1 MAKISAKKSDLKTIA
16 NRIIVSPST
25 AIVSDLKFKRKK
37 DFKTFVKWIES
48 SNKALAGIKLP
59 SKKEIEKLGK
69 DTGGSNWLPAL
80 LGLLGIG
87 ALAALGKDKDKD
99 KGDSDTGS
107 GVTAEDT
114 GANIPKPLQ
123 GPNLTRTLDITRQ
136 LNDPNIRKN
145 NKINRNNKKIEIK
158 NKKTLQKNLQKV
170 KTKGNWIKRLRSNTL
185 RNKFWK
191 TGGTPPQVT
200 SLGERMKR
208 VQFKHSSKWMKV
220 GEGTTFGA
228 TKAQAPLIPDSLN
241 KNMLQKQPTFKTS
254 FKTNIKNLFKP
265 SGLKNLGKG
274 FLAGWAAD
282 EFVEK
287 PLLNQIDKAA
297 FHISKRQIDGQIK
310 KQGVLKVY
318 QKNVDLHTKFVNKKV
333 EGFLTDWG
341 TNDFNRKMA
350 DQFNE
355 NINYIKLNYKKELQ
369 EAGVEVGPVYRTK
382 GVDYSSNTL
391 QSGKE
396 VATIPFPI
404 ITTDISEKFDL
415 PTINTDAFAKSSSSE
430 SSIPFGL
437 NSDDN
442 PFSDLL
448 LINLK

>member
-59 SKKEIEKLGK
+59 SKKEVEKLGK
-69 DTGGSNWLPAL
+69 GPGGSNWLPAL
-80 LGLLGIG
+80 LALLGIG

-114 GANIPKPLQ
+114 GITIPKPLQ
-123 GPNLTRTLDITRQ
+123 GSNLTSALDITRQ

-145 NKINRNNKKIEIK
+145 NKIKKINKNIDIQ
-158 NKKTLQKNLQKV
+158 NKKTLKNNLQNAKV
-170 KTKGNWIKRLRSNTL
+170 KSNWIKRLRSDTL

-191 TGGTPPQVT
+191 TGGTKPIVTNLGKRLNVIKPGGGPPI
-200 SLGERMKR
+200 GFE
-208 VQFKHSSKWMKV
+208 
-220 GEGTTFGA
+220 FGKGKFSA
-228 TKAQAPLIPDSLN
+228 TKAQAPLVPDPLS
-241 KNMLQKQPTFKTS
+241 KNMLKKQPLSKTS
-254 FKTNIKNLFKP
+254 FTKNIKGLFKP
-265 SGLKNLGKG
+265 GNLKNLGKG
-274 FLAGWAAD
+274 FLAGWVGD
-282 EFVEK
+282 EFIEK
-287 PLLNQIDKAA
+287 PILNQIDKAS
-297 FHISKRQIDGQIK
+297 FHIAKRQIDGQIK
-310 KQGVLKVY
+310 KHGVAKVY
-318 QKNVDLHTKFVNKKV
+318 WHNVDLHTKFVNKKV

-355 NINYIKLNYKKELQ
+355 SVNYIKLNYKKELQ

-404 ITTDISEKFDL
+404 ITTDMSEKFDL
-415 PTINTDAFAKSSSSE
+415 PTLNTDVFAKSFSSE

-448 LINLK
+448 LTNLK

>member
-48 SNKALAGIKLP
+48 SNKALSGIKLP
-59 SKKEIEKLGK
+59 SKKEVEKLGK
-69 DTGGSNWLPAL
+69 GTGGANWLPAL
-80 LGLLGIG
+80 LALLGIG

-114 GANIPKPLQ
+114 GITIPKPLQ
-123 GPNLTRTLDITRQ
+123 GSNLTSALDITRQ

-145 NKINRNNKKIEIK
+145 NKIKKINKNIDIQ
-158 NKKTLQKNLQKV
+158 NKKTLKNNLQNAKV
-170 KTKGNWIKRLRSNTL
+170 KSNWIKRLRSDTL

-191 TGGTPPQVT
+191 TGGTKPIVT
-200 SLGERMKR
+200 SLGERIKP
-208 VQFKHSSKWMKV
+208 VQLKHGSRLMKV
-220 GEGTTFGA
+220 GTGTKFSA
-228 TKAQAPLIPDSLN
+228 TKAQAPLVPDPLS
-241 KNMLQKQPTFKTS
+241 KNMLKKQPLSKTS
-254 FKTNIKNLFKP
+254 FTKNIKGLFKP
-265 SGLKNLGKG
+265 GNLKNLGKG
-274 FLAGWAAD
+274 FLAGWIGD
-282 EFVEK
+282 EFIEK
-287 PLLNQIDKAA
+287 PILNQIDKAA
-297 FHISKRQIDGQIK
+297 FHIAKRQIDGQIK
-310 KQGVLKVY
+310 KHGVAKVY
-318 QKNVDLHTKFVNKKV
+318 WHNVDLHTKFVNKKK

-341 TNDFNRKMA
+341 TNE
-350 DQFNE
+350 FNE
-355 NINYIKLNYKKELQ
+355 KMRKSFSLNINYIKLNYKKELE
-369 EAGVEVGPVYRTK
+369 EAGIEVSPAILMK
-382 GVDYSSNTL
+382 GVDYSSNRIK
-391 QSGKE
+391 SGE
-396 VATIPFPI
+396 QVATIPFPI
-404 ITTDISEKFDL
+404 ITTDMSEKFDL
-415 PTINTDAFAKSSSSE
+415 PTLNTDVFAKSFSSE